1 MEQDRNLAS
10 RIERQFAGAGASA
23 IAAAAGFVWF
33 IEPAKASFLPA
44 CPLFS
49 MTGFACPGCGMTRGL
64 HALMHGDIVTAL
76 DHNALI
82 PLVILFFGFIFVSL
96 MSVVVRGR
104 GLVLSRW
111 NLALLW
117 ATLVVLIVFGVV
129 RNLPYYPFTI
139 LFP

>member
-1 MEQDRNLAS
+1 
-10 RIERQFAGAGASA
+10 
-23 IAAAAGFVWF
+23 
-33 IEPAKASFLPA
+33 
-44 CPLFS
+44 
-49 MTGFACPGCGMTRGL
+49 MTRGL